1 MRHTTQQLRPRH
13 PASLSVTLPLALAAL
28 VSLTTA
34 CTGDRAKGKGEPAGG
49 ESASS
54 GAAGGAAPGPIA
66 TLSLPSPE
74 SVVFDPARD
83 VYYVSVVNGDP
94 GVRPG
99 KGFIARVTADGAID
113 SLHFIQGGRGGVAL
127 DAPMGSR
134 VRGDTLWVLDIDKLR
149 GFALPAGTPA
159 ATIDF
164 APLGA
169 LFLNDVAIGGDGA
182 FYVTDT
188 GVRANGGAGPNR
200 IYRVGSDRVPRVA
213 LESAALASPDGID
226 WDPTGDRFVLAP
238 FGGQAVQS
246 WRPSDSAPTNVAP
259 GRGKFDGIEV
269 GRDGQIL
276 VTSWNDSSVAT
287 VDGDKLSPHVA
298 GLGYPP
304 ADVSR
309 DERRGRIGV
318 VSLTA
323 NRFELRAWPPTR

>member
-1 MRHTTQQLRPRH
+1 MRDPQHLRPRH
-13 PASLSVTLPLALAAL
+13 RAPLHAALAAAL
-28 VSLTTA
+28 LALGAVA
-34 CTGDRAKGKGEPAGG
+34 CTGDRGKHEPAP
-49 ESASS
+49 
-54 GAAGGAAPGPIA
+54 APLA

-74 SVVFDPARD
+74 SVVFDSARG

-99 KGFIARVTADGAID
+99 KGFIARVTADGALD

-134 VRGDTLWVLDIDKLR
+134 VHADTLWVLDVDKLR

-188 GVRANGGAGPNR
+188 GVRVSTGGAGPNR
-200 IYRVGSDRVPRVA
+200 IYRVGPDRVPQVA
-213 LESAALASPDGID
+213 LESSALASPDGID
-226 WDPTGDRFVLAP
+226 WDPEGERFILAP
-238 FGGQAVQS
+238 FGGRAVQS
-246 WRPSDSAPTNVAP
+246 WRPGDSAPADIAP
-259 GRGKFDGIEV
+259 GRGKFDGVEV

-287 VDGDKLSPHVA
+287 LDGDRLAPRVA
-298 GLGYPP
+298 GLPFPP